1 MDIPLSRSDYFRG
14 VAKEAQIRTRNR
26 YFEQNPVLTDKQ
38 AALIAR
44 MGLRRFLYV
53 GEGPIRATYSQSGSF
68 SDALFT
74 VSGDAL
80 WRVDIDGTLTFVG
93 NLGSPNIQNS
103 VSMAATSNIGET
115 PAYLFVATGGAFMCY
130 MENGYALGTI
140 SGSPANGN
148 QVRIGAIYYQFTNAG
163 VDAGAPAG
171 TAANPWLVA
180 LGGSDTA
187 AWQNFA
193 DAIMN
198 SGVPGTQYSTALV
211 ASTEVIVQ
219 GNSTTTVSVR
229 ATAVGIAGNAVVTTE
244 TGAGIAW
251 TAGTLTGGGGPVWFQ
266 VATPDDVGIVSV
278 GYIASHVVCV
288 PAQGQGINGRFFWID
303 PGETTIDPLDF
314 ATAERAPDPISEVVV
329 FGDQFWLPGDGT
341 TEVWYF
347 TGNEDSPVLRVQGVV
362 FDRGAWPGTA
372 VQVKESMIIVDSGG
386 AVFQITGASGG
397 GPKKISRPD
406 VEQRIREAIQYQAT
420 QV

>member
-38 AALIAR
+38 SALIAR
-44 MGLRRFLYV
+44 MGLRRYLYV
-53 GEGPIRATYSQSGSF
+53 GEGPVRADYSCPGSF
-68 SDALFT
+68 SDALF
-74 VSGDAL
+74 VASGDAL
-80 WRVDIDGTLTFVG
+80 WRVDTDSTITFIG
-93 NLGSPNIQNS
+93 NLGSPNVQNS
-103 VSMAATSNIGET
+103 VSMAATSTIGET

-148 QVRIGAIYYQFTNAG
+148 VVRIGTVYYQFTNG
-163 VDAGAPAG
+163 SVDAGTPLG
-171 TAANPWLVA
+171 TVAFPWLVA
-180 LGGSDTA
+180 LGVSDSQ
-187 AWQNFA
+187 AWQNLA
-193 DAIMN
+193 DAIGNM
-198 SGVPGTQYSTALV
+198 GVPGTQYSTALV
-211 ASTEVIVQ
+211 ESTEVIVQ

-229 ATAVGIAGNAVVTTE
+229 ATAVGIDGNGVVTTE

-251 TAGTLTGGGGPVWFQ
+251 TAGTLTGGGGPVFFQ

-278 GYIASHVVCV
+278 GYVASHVVCV

-329 FGDQFWLPGDGT
+329 FGDQFWLPGANT
-341 TEVWYF
+341 TEPWYF

-372 VQVKESMIIVDSGG
+372 VQVHESMIIVDNSGG
-386 AVFQITGASGG
+386 VFQISGAGA
-397 GPKKISRPD
+397 PKKISRPD

>member
-14 VAKEAQIRTRNR
+14 VAKEARIRTRNR
-26 YFEQNPVLTDKQ
+26 YFEQNPILTDKQ
-38 AALIAR
+38 AALLAR
-44 MGLRRFLYV
+44 MGLRRYLYI
-53 GEGPIRATYSQSGSF
+53 GEGPVRATYSQSGSF
-68 SDALFT
+68 SDALFVAT
-74 VSGDAL
+74 GDAL
-80 WRVDIDGTLTFVG
+80 WRVDTDSTKTFIG

-103 VSMAATSNIGET
+103 VSMAATSTIGET

-148 QVRIGAIYYQFTNAG
+148 VVRIGAVYYQFTNG
-163 VDAGAPAG
+163 SVNAG
-171 TAANPWLVA
+171 TPLGTLAFPWLVA

-187 AWQNFA
+187 AWQNLA
-193 DAIMN
+193 DAIGNM
-198 SGVPGTQYSTALV
+198 GVPGTQYSTALI

-219 GNSTTTVSVR
+219 GNSTTTLSVR
-229 ATAVGIAGNAVVTTE
+229 ATAIGLLGNGVVTTE

-314 ATAERAPDPISEVVV
+314 ATAERAPDPVSEVVV

-372 VQVKESMIIVDSGG
+372 VKVKESMIIVDSDGG
-386 AVFQITGASGG
+386 VFQISGAGA
-397 GPKKISRPD
+397 PKKISRPD
-406 VEQRIREAIQYQAT
+406 VEERIREAIQYQAT
-420 QV
+420 QA

>member
-53 GEGPIRATYSQSGSF
+53 GDGPIRATYSQSGSF

-74 VSGDAL
+74 VSADAL
-80 WRVDIDGTLTFVG
+80 WRVDTDGTVTFVG

-148 QVRIGAIYYQFTNAG
+148 VVRIGAIYYQFTNAG

-171 TAANPWLVA
+171 TLANPWLVA
-180 LGGSDTA
+180 LGGSDSA

-219 GNSTTTVSVR
+219 GNSTTYVSVR

-372 VQVKESMIIVDSGG
+372 VQVRESMIIVDSGG
-386 AVFQITGASGG
+386 AVFQISGASGG

>member
-14 VAKEAQIRTRNR
+14 VAKEARIRTRNR

-38 AALIAR
+38 AALLAR
-44 MGLRRFLYV
+44 MGLKRYIYV
-53 GEGPIRATYSQSGSF
+53 GEGPIRATYSCPGSF
-68 SDALFT
+68 SDAAFIASEDTLY
-74 VSGDAL
+74 
-80 WRVDIDGTLTFVG
+80 RVDTDSTVTTIGV
-93 NLGSPNIQNS
+93 LGSPNIQNS

-115 PAYLFVATGGAFMCY
+115 PAYLFVATGGALMCY

-140 SGSPANGN
+140 SGSPANTN
-148 QVRIGAIYYQFTNAG
+148 VVRIGSVYYSFTNG
-163 VDAGAPAG
+163 SVDAGTPLG
-171 TAANPWLVA
+171 TVAFPWLVA
-180 LGGSDTA
+180 LGGSDSA
-187 AWQNFA
+187 AWQNLA

-219 GNSTTTVSVR
+219 GNSTTTVTVR
-229 ATAVGIAGNAVVTTE
+229 ATAVGAAGNAVVTTE

-278 GYIASHVVCV
+278 GYIASHVVAV

-314 ATAERAPDPISEVVV
+314 ATAERAPDPISEVVI
-329 FGDQFWLPGDGT
+329 FGDNFWLPGDVT
-341 TEVWYF
+341 TEVWRF
-347 TGNEDSPVLRVQGVV
+347 TGNEDSPVLRTQGVI

-372 VQVKESMIIVDSGG
+372 VQVKESMIIVENTTGG
-386 AVFQITGASGG
+386 VFQISGAGG
-397 GPKKISRPD
+397 LKRISRPD
-406 VEQRIREAIQYQAT
+406 IEERIREAIQYQAT

>member
-38 AALIAR
+38 AALLAR
-44 MGLRRFLYV
+44 MGLKRYLYV
-53 GEGPIRATYSQSGSF
+53 GEGPIRATYSCPGSF
-68 SDALFT
+68 SDASFIA
-74 VSGDAL
+74 SGDAL
-80 WRVDIDGTLTFVG
+80 WRVDTDSTVTFIG

-103 VSMAATSNIGET
+103 VSMAATSTIGET

-140 SGSPANGN
+140 SGSPANTN
-148 QVRIGAIYYQFTNAG
+148 VVRIGSVYYSFTSG
-163 VDAGAPAG
+163 SVDAGTPLG
-171 TAANPWLVA
+171 TVAFPWLVA
-180 LGGSDTA
+180 LGGSDSA
-187 AWQNFA
+187 AWQNLA

-198 SGVPGTQYSTALV
+198 TGTPGTQYSTALV

-229 ATAVGIAGNAVVTTE
+229 ATAVGAAGNAVVTTE

-251 TAGTLTGGGGPVWFQ
+251 TAGTLTGGGGPVFFQ

-278 GYIASHVVCV
+278 GYIASHVVTV

-329 FGDQFWLPGDGT
+329 FGDQFWLPGDNT

-372 VQVKESMIIVDSGG
+372 VQVKESMIIVDNMGG
-386 AVFQITGASGG
+386 VFQISGAGA
-397 GPKKISRPD
+397 PKRISRPD
-406 VEQRIREAIQYQAT
+406 VEERIREAIQYQANSGL
-420 QV
+420 

>member
-14 VAKEAQIRTRNR
+14 VAKEARIRTRNL

-38 AALIAR
+38 AALLAR
-44 MGLRRFLYV
+44 MGLKRYIYV
-53 GEGPIRATYSQSGSF
+53 GEGPIRADYSCPGSF
-68 SDALFT
+68 DDALF
-74 VSGDAL
+74 VASGDAL
-80 WRVDIDGTLTFVG
+80 WRVDTDSTVTFIG

-103 VSMAATSNIGET
+103 VSMAATSTIGET
-115 PAYLFVATGGAFMCY
+115 PAYLFVATGGALMCY

-140 SGSPANGN
+140 SGSPANTN
-148 QVRIGAIYYQFTNAG
+148 VVRIGSIYYSFTNG
-163 VDAGAPAG
+163 SVDAGTPDG
-171 TAANPWLVA
+171 TVANPWLVA
-180 LGGSDTA
+180 LGTSDTD
-187 AWQNFA
+187 AWQNLA

-219 GNSTTTVSVR
+219 GNSTTTVTVR
-229 ATAVGIAGNAVVTTE
+229 ATAVGAAGNAVVTTE

-266 VATPDDVGIVSV
+266 IPTPDDVGIVSV
-278 GYIASHVVCV
+278 GYIASHVVAV

-303 PGETTIDPLDF
+303 PGETVIDPLDF

-329 FGDQFWLPGDGT
+329 FGDNFWLPGDVT
-341 TEVWYF
+341 TEVWRF
-347 TGNEDSPVLRVQGVV
+347 TGNEDSPVLRTQGVI

-372 VQVKESMIIVDSGG
+372 IQVKESMIIVENTTGG
-386 AVFQITGASGG
+386 VFQISGAGG
-397 GPKKISRPD
+397 LKRISRPD
-406 VEQRIREAIQYQAT
+406 IEERIREAIQYQAT
-420 QV
+420 QA